1 MASEQ
6 TRDVARVF
14 DDWAQDDRDD
24 GMAERH
30 LLTARPVL
38 DELDPSPGM
47 RLVDLGTGNGWAA
60 RYAAQQGAHAVG
72 VDAARAMLA
81 KARRHPPRVPLVQAD
96 LTALPF
102 TRASFDAAFSME
114 ALYYADPVDQA
125 LLEARRVLA
134 PGARLDALVDYYAEN
149 EASHGWPEKTGV
161 SMTLLSEAGWA
172 EAFEAAGF
180 EDVETARVRS
190 DADVAADWKAEHGS
204 LHVTGIA
211 PG

>member
-14 DDWAQDDRDD
+14 DDWAQADRDE

-38 DELDPSPGM
+38 DELDPSPGT
-47 RLVDLGTGNGWAA
+47 RFVDLGTGNGWAA
-60 RYAAQQGAHAVG
+60 RYAAQQGADVVG

-81 KARRHPPRVPLVQAD
+81 KARSHEPPVPLVQAD

-102 TRASFDAAFSME
+102 ARASFDAAFSME
-114 ALYYADPVDQA
+114 ALYYADPLDQA

-134 PGARLDALVDYYAEN
+134 PGARLNALVDYYAEN

-172 EAFEAAGF
+172 QAFETAGF

-190 DADVAADWKAEHGS
+190 DADVTADWKAEHGS